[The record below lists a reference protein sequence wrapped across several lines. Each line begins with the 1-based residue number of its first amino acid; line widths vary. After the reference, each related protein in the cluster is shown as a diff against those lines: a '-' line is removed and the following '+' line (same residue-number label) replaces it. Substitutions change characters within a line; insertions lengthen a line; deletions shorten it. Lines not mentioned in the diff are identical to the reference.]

1 MVLDRVDWEEYPP
14 YDWRVEAEGVCLL
27 DIEAPPPALS
37 EVPVD
42 GLFEVPADG
51 LFDVPADGLFDAPAR
66 SDVVG
71 RLPARLALPFP

>member
-42 GLFEVPADG
+42 GLF
-51 LFDVPADGLFDAPAR
+51 DVPADGLFDAPAR